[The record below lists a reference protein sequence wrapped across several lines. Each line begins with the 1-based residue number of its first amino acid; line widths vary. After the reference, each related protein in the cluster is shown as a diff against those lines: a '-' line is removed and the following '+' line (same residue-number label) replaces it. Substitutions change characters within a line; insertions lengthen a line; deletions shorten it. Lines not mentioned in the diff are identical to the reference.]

1 MGKTRIEIA
10 NPSGEY
16 HCGYAKDFF
25 KDFALSITGPQ
36 RGYWKKEGAVASAW
50 DYEISKK
57 EIKANTEQAYNNSH
71 TTLGG
76 KFKLTNRK
84 PNGNGID
91 LKGTVKSYERKY
103 ENANTASDSFTTI
116 KATGLRGIKV
126 DKIINATSN
135 NSRSFLEEAIFGK
148 QKNLD
153 VVINDP
159 HSSLLPA
166 RDVGKTKYSLVGDFE
181 NKSHT
186 PNEWKLSL
194 GKSKETIDLSR
205 LGDERVKINNFDP
218 KKDSIIVDGNYQSFG
233 NILYIETSDALKQLA
248 TFTTENGN
256 PLEITNDFSINSI

>member
-1 MGKTRIEIA
+1 MGKTKLEIS

-16 HCGYAKDFF
+16 HYGYGKDFF

-50 DYEISKK
+50 NYEISKK
-57 EIKANTEQAYNNSH
+57 EIKAHTEQPYDNSH

-84 PNGNGID
+84 PNGNGIN
-91 LKGTVKSYERKY
+91 LKGTVKSYERIY

-126 DKIINATSN
+126 DKIINATSS

-159 HSSLLPA
+159 HSILPA
-166 RDVGKTKYSLVGDFE
+166 RDVGKTKYSLIGDFG
-181 NKSHT
+181 NKSHI
-186 PNEWKLSL
+186 PREWKLSL
-194 GKSKETIDLSR
+194 GKSKESIDLSR
-205 LGDERVKINNFDP
+205 LGDERVKIINFDP
-218 KKDSIIVDGNYQSFG
+218 KKDSIIVDGSYQVFG
-233 NILYIETSDALKQLA
+233 HLLYIEAPDGLTQLA

-256 PLEITNDFSINSI
+256 PLEITKDFSIKSI

>member
-1 MGKTRIEIA
+1 MGKARIEIA

-16 HCGYAKDFF
+16 HYGYSKDFF

-36 RGYWKKEGAVASAW
+36 RGYWEKEGAAASAW
-50 DYEISKK
+50 NYEISKK

-84 PNGNGID
+84 PNGNGIN
-91 LKGTVKSYERKY
+91 LKGTVKSYVRKY
-103 ENANTASDSFTTI
+103 ENANAASDSFTTI

-148 QKNLD
+148 QKKLD

-166 RDVGKTKYSLVGDFE
+166 RDIGTTKYSLIGDFE
-181 NKSHT
+181 NKSHV
-186 PNEWKLSL
+186 PSEWKLSL
-194 GKSKETIDLSR
+194 GKSKESVDLSR
-205 LGDERVKINNFDP
+205 LGDERVKINNFNP
-218 KKDSIIVDGNYQSFG
+218 KEDSIIVDGNYQTFG
-233 NILYIETSDALKQLA
+233 NILYIEASDGLKQLA
-248 TFTTENGN
+248 TFTSKNGN
-256 PLEITNDFSINSI
+256 PLEITKNFSIKSI